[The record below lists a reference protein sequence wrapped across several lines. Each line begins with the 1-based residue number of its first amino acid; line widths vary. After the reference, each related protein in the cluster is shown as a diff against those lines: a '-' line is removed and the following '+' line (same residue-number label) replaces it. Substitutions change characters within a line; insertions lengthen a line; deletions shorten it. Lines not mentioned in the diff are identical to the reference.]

1 MFAITALHLSRT
13 ATEEKERSHLHTI
26 AAAQM
31 NTGMIHYRGTIGNVT
46 AENAEALFMYAVIV
60 TAFTSLSTVDECRAL
75 LQSIRS
81 GTQPPDQR
89 ETSIVRLAY
98 SITAALRSQRG
109 VRVIL
114 IPCWHHISK
123 GVLGPVVS
131 RDWWPFAIPA
141 TPLAIS
147 DDQKLKEIEMLWM
160 QPGRPYEFW
169 FDVLIQALKKLREDF
184 ALVSQLV
191 AGNDQRKGCAKEHD
205 FDWSAVMAW
214 PIGLPPEFTNLL
226 EQRKPEAWV
235 ILAHYAILLSKAGE
249 IWWVQDMAPN
259 MVSTAALVLGKNMRK
274 WIEWPASV
282 VGIDLN
288 DR

>member
-31 NTGMIHYRGTIGNVT
+31 NTGMIHYRDTITNVT
-46 AENAEALFMYAVIV
+46 AENAEALFMYSVIV
-60 TAFTSLSTVDECRAL
+60 TAFTSLSTADSCRTL

-81 GTQPPDQR
+81 GDQPPDQR
-89 ETSIVRLAY
+89 KTSISALTH

-123 GVLGPVVS
+123 GVLAPVVT
-131 RDWWPFAIPA
+131 RHWWPFPIPT
-141 TPLAIS
+141 TPLALS
-147 DDQKLKEIEMLWM
+147 DDQKLKDIEMLWM

-184 ALVSQLV
+184 ALVSQLI
-191 AGNDQRKGCAKEHD
+191 AGNDQGQGGE

-214 PIGLPPEFTNLL
+214 PIALPPEFTDLL
-226 EQRKPEAWV
+226 EQQKPEAWV
-235 ILAHYAILLSKAGE
+235 ILAHYAILLAKAGE
-249 IWWVQDMAPN
+249 IWWAQDMAPN
-259 MVSTAALVLGKNMRK
+259 MVSTAALVVGKNMRD

-282 VGIDLN
+282 VGVDWSHQ
-288 DR
+288 